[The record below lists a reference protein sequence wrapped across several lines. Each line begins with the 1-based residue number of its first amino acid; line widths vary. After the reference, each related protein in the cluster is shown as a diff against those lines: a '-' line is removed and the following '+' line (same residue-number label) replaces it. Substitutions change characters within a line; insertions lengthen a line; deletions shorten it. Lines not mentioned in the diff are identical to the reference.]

1 MRNYKVLSGVLRSK
15 AFRFTLIEL
24 LVVIAQYCRNHV
36 KVLYNRTGMQAAG
49 GGALVRM
56 CTDRYGKVRR
66 KAPQKPALGVHH
78 NACKASASCTDS
90 ALHICRRQMLHTAE
104 PCFIQSAFTLIEL
117 LVSAACKVRV
127 LPFYY
132 LKIIYKNDTSLRPQG
147 RTSRIFDNGQK
158 CSSHLHIFTQSAFT
172 LIELLVVIAIIAILA
187 AMLMP
192 ALQKARARAQQTQCA
207 NNVGTLSRLM
217 LTYAGDND
225 DHAFFCYDT
234 GEGSSYGATYSNNS
248 VTLKYFWHY
257 VGTTYWG
264 AVKTYGKERYKINP
278 QAAVIYQC
286 PAPVIFGGPAV
297 TSYGYSYSVGNTAAT
312 NKLTRH
318 RYHSKLLLFVDTAS
332 RLKGTTH
339 NPWYTT
345 SSEEGLRTK
354 NLGRRH
360 NGSGNTGFADGHV
373 EAIADYENRPYLYG
387 SI

>member
-1 MRNYKVLSGVLRSK
+1 MNGCEKFRRWVVKKHIVQMRDDSCCTKAAVSG
-15 AFRFTLIEL
+15 AGFTLIEL
-24 LVVIAQYCRNHV
+24 LVLTAQYYRQLKTV
-36 KVLYNRTGMQAAG
+36 FAPAKTLPLFLKRDG
-49 GGALVRM
+49 G
-56 CTDRYGKVRR
+56 
-66 KAPQKPALGVHH
+66 LGEEKKLFSREKKFF
-78 NACKASASCTDS
+78 ASPSSAS
-90 ALHICRRQMLHTAE
+90 
-104 PCFIQSAFTLIEL
+104 
-117 LVSAACKVRV
+117 
-127 LPFYY
+127 
-132 LKIIYKNDTSLRPQG
+132 
-147 RTSRIFDNGQK
+147 
-158 CSSHLHIFTQSAFT
+158 FT

-207 NNVGTLSRLM
+207 NNVGTLSKLM
-217 LTYAGDND
+217 LTYGNDND

-264 AVKTYGKERYKINP
+264 AVKTYGTERYKINP

-360 NGSGNTGFADGHV
+360 NGRGNTGFADGHV
-373 EAIADYENRPYLYG
+373 EAIADYENLPYLYT

>member
-1 MRNYKVLSGVLRSK
+1 MNGCEKFRRWVVKKHIVQMRDDSCCTKAAVSGAS
-15 AFRFTLIEL
+15 FTLIEL
-24 LVVIAQYCRNHV
+24 LVVIA
-36 KVLYNRTGMQAAG
+36 M
-49 GGALVRM
+49 
-56 CTDRYGKVRR
+56 
-66 KAPQKPALGVHH
+66 
-78 NACKASASCTDS
+78 
-90 ALHICRRQMLHTAE
+90 
-104 PCFIQSAFTLIEL
+104 
-117 LVSAACKVRV
+117 
-127 LPFYY
+127 
-132 LKIIYKNDTSLRPQG
+132 
-147 RTSRIFDNGQK
+147 
-158 CSSHLHIFTQSAFT
+158 
-172 LIELLVVIAIIAILA
+172 IAILA

-278 QAAVIYQC
+278 QAAVVYQC
-286 PAPVIFGGPAV
+286 PAPVIFGSQTM

-318 RYHSKLLLFVDTAS
+318 RYYSKLLLFVDTAS

>member
-1 MRNYKVLSGVLRSK
+1 MNRCTGLEKRLQKSQNTPLFLKEKGSARGKENFFSREKKFSLSTKLS
-15 AFRFTLIEL
+15 T
-24 LVVIAQYCRNHV
+24 
-36 KVLYNRTGMQAAG
+36 
-49 GGALVRM
+49 
-56 CTDRYGKVRR
+56 
-66 KAPQKPALGVHH
+66 
-78 NACKASASCTDS
+78 
-90 ALHICRRQMLHTAE
+90 
-104 PCFIQSAFTLIEL
+104 
-117 LVSAACKVRV
+117 
-127 LPFYY
+127 
-132 LKIIYKNDTSLRPQG
+132 
-147 RTSRIFDNGQK
+147 
-158 CSSHLHIFTQSAFT
+158 FT

-207 NNVGTLSRLM
+207 NNVGMLARLM

>member
-1 MRNYKVLSGVLRSK
+1 MNRCTGLEKRLQKSQNTPLFLKEKGSARGKENFFSREKKFACPLASHP
-15 AFRFTLIEL
+15 FTLIEL
-24 LVVIAQYCRNHV
+24 LVVTSQLCRDFF
-36 KVLYNRTGMQAAG
+36 RGFI
-49 GGALVRM
+49 
-56 CTDRYGKVRR
+56 CTDQYGCVR
-66 KAPQKPALGVHH
+66 KHTESAVHKNTSH
-78 NACKASASCTDS
+78 HTCKASASCLPQANAS
-90 ALHICRRQMLHTAE
+90 CSNAALHTAK
-104 PCFIQSAFTLIEL
+104 PCFI
-117 LVSAACKVRV
+117 
-127 LPFYY
+127 
-132 LKIIYKNDTSLRPQG
+132 
-147 RTSRIFDNGQK
+147 
-158 CSSHLHIFTQSAFT
+158 QSAFT

-207 NNVGTLSRLM
+207 NNVGTLARLM